1 MKNTSDLANFLR
13 TSFNDPSYD
22 LRSKYKLSQ
31 PVCIKVSE
39 VLKCTRISNCLFY
52 FQLEKSSFLISL
64 CFNAEDIER
73 IIDKKYSSLILQKKY
88 NKIFYDI
95 ILH

>member
-22 LRSKYKLSQ
+22 LQSKYRLSQ
-31 PVCIKVSE
+31 SVSFKISE
-39 VLKCTRISNCLFY
+39 VLKFTRISNCVFY
-52 FQLEKSSFLISL
+52 FQLEKSSFLVSL
-64 CFNAEDIER
+64 CFNSKDIDR
-73 IIDKKYSSLILQKKY
+73 IISKEYSSMILQRKY

-95 ILH
+95 ILT